1 MKRILFGAIL
11 IISMIFVLTSCD
23 ESNDGKDGVTPTVQI
38 SDDGYWV
45 INSEKTAVK
54 AQGENGDK
62 GDKGDKG
69 DNGTQ
74 GIGIKSVA
82 FDENGNLLITFT
94 DNSTQTVEMPEK
106 AKHVHS
112 FGEWEN
118 ISDRDVS
125 CEERIFCRACAEC
138 GFAEWKKGAEHALG
152 DWIPEVASNCTTDG
166 TKGHYNCSVCD
177 KNFDAN
183 KTKLQSLV
191 INKTGAHNFV
201 NEFCTKCNA
210 EIVYSRGLSYERVNQ
225 HYKVVGIG
233 DCADTELYIPK
244 SYNNLPVREIDASA
258 FMDCARLE
266 NVIIPDSVETIG
278 NLAFSSCANLAS
290 IVIPYSVISIGD
302 YAFEA
307 CANLASI
314 TVDKNNEYYK
324 SIDGNLYTKDGKTLI
339 QYAVGKSDTSFTI
352 PNSVTSI
359 GDSAFR
365 DCTSLT
371 SVTIPDSV
379 TSIGWHAFSN
389 CTSLTSITVYENNA
403 YYKDI
408 DGNLYSKDGKTLI
421 QYAIGK
427 TDTSFAIPNGVTS
440 IGDDAFCNCTS
451 LTSVTIP
458 DSVTS
463 IGDDAFM
470 ECTRLKNVI
479 IPDSVEIIGSYTFY
493 YCENLENVYYT
504 GTETEWTEISI
515 GDANEDLT
523 DATIHYNYVP
533 EQ

>member
-379 TSIGWHAFSN
+379 TSIGWHAFYN
-389 CTSLTSITVYENNA
+389 CDSLTSITVYENNA

-427 TDTSFAIPNGVTS
+427 TDTSFAIPNG
-440 IGDDAFCNCTS
+440 
-451 LTSVTIP
+451 
-458 DSVTS
+458 VTS